1 MPLLPSLITSVRLGC
16 RQSKDLGS
24 AGDIPMSDRCLS
36 TELSLHFV
44 LFGDHRAW
52 ENDAM
57 AELDGAPVTTE
68 ALQAFGLINYGHF
81 TSMRVDDQQIRG
93 LSQHLD
99 RLARD
104 CTVLFGVNLDR
115 DKVRDFIR
123 HAVAGEQGS
132 FVVRVTVFDPKL
144 ELGHPGAAAEPS
156 VLVTTRPAGEW
167 PPAPLRVRTASFR
180 RELPGVKHTGLFGAV
195 WLRRSAQLNGYDDAL
210 FVDSASFI
218 SEGATWNIGFYDGER
233 VVWPNAD
240 VLPGITMRLLKQVH
254 ERCVTA
260 PVNLRDVPGMRGAFA
275 TNTAIG
281 VRAISAIDSTQ
292 MPDDLSIFETLRK
305 EYEEIPAEQL

>member
-1 MPLLPSLITSVRLGC
+1 VCVHLLCP
-16 RQSKDLGS
+16 KDLLS
-24 AGDIPMSDRCLS
+24 AGDIPMSYRCLS

-52 ENDAM
+52 ENAGM
-57 AELDGAPVTTE
+57 AELDGVPVTSE
-68 ALQAFGLINYGHF
+68 ALQALGLVNYGHF

-99 RLARD
+99 RLVRD
-104 CTVLFGVNLDR
+104 CAVLFGVNLDR
-115 DKVRDFIR
+115 DKVRGFIR
-123 HAVAGEQGS
+123 RVVTGEHGS
-132 FVVRVTVFDPKL
+132 FVIRVTVFDPKL
-144 ELGHPGAAAEPS
+144 ELGHPGAATEPS
-156 VLVTTRPAGEW
+156 VLVTSRPAGAW
-167 PPAPLRVRTASFR
+167 PPAPLRVRTASYR
-180 RELPGVKHTGLFGAV
+180 RELPGVKHTGLFGTL
-195 WLRRSAQLNGYDDAL
+195 WHRRTAQLNGYDDAL
-210 FVDSASFI
+210 FIDSASFI

-260 PVNLRDVPGMRGAFA
+260 PVNLQDVPGMQGAFA
-275 TNTAIG
+275 TNTSIG
-281 VRAISAIDSTQ
+281 VRAISAIDGIP

-305 EYEEIPAEQL
+305 EYEEIPAERL